1 MGCTMM
7 GGLAAWPLLGS
18 IIGLVV
24 LAVVIAGGI
33 WLGRRLLDA
42 TSQPV
47 NDQPGQ
53 VDADSARGA
62 TPPARSTTK
71 SSNAAWPASTPT
83 NPEHPASRPVDR
95 PSVVGSSGEKAVP
108 PLLVHPASASER
120 LA

>member
-53 VDADSARGA
+53 VDADSAREVL
-62 TPPARSTTK
+62 RRRY
-71 SSNAAWPASTPT
+71 AA
-83 NPEHPASRPVDR
+83 
-95 PSVVGSSGEKAVP
+95 GEIDD
-108 PLLVHPASASER
+108 EEFERR
-120 LA
+120 LASLNPH